1 MVKSLREGSKFEII
15 VNSQGPKY
23 DIEDKTYYGQ
33 KPNLCCGWQFEFEN
47 EKGEINYNSVTWYE
61 GTPEEY
67 CESWLQYDDDALFTG
82 ERWNG
87 WQPTGRVVFRGYAE
101 RYYDSEERDWFVKEV
116 EVKPTPA
123 KKTWT
128 EDEIK
133 NLIQVNDKVLYGALK
148 KLYACQTAEEQND
161 KETHEQNGKGFN
173 GVDAPVLSSFCEF
186 LNKTGFLTPKQKVL
200 ARKKLVKYNKQ
211 LTVLANA

>member
-1 MVKSLREGSKFEII
+1 MTKEYFEQNVIMAIEIEYEDGGRHWNTMKGSE
-15 VNSQGPKY
+15 V
-23 DIEDKTYYGQ
+23 
-33 KPNLCCGWQFEFEN
+33 
-47 EKGEINYNSVTWYE
+47 
-61 GTPEEY
+61 EEY
-67 CESWLQYDDDALFTG
+67 LDRLEHDEGRYLSDIDYCSKQNDPEIGKIIDAAIEILRDKEKSAKFKNLDD
-82 ERWNG
+82 
-87 WQPTGRVVFRGYAE
+87 VI
-101 RYYDSEERDWFVKEV
+101 DSLLVK
-116 EVKPTPA
+116 TST

-128 EDEIK
+128 EEEIK

-173 GVDAPVLSSFCEF
+173 GVDAPILSSFCEF

>member
-1 MVKSLREGSKFEII
+1 MTKEYFEQNVIMAIEIEYEDGGRHWNTMKGSE
-15 VNSQGPKY
+15 V
-23 DIEDKTYYGQ
+23 
-33 KPNLCCGWQFEFEN
+33 
-47 EKGEINYNSVTWYE
+47 
-61 GTPEEY
+61 EEY
-67 CESWLQYDDDALFTG
+67 LDRLEHDEGRYLSDIDYCSKQNDPEIGKIIDAAIEIWRDKEKSAKFKNLDD
-82 ERWNG
+82 
-87 WQPTGRVVFRGYAE
+87 VI
-101 RYYDSEERDWFVKEV
+101 DSLLVK
-116 EVKPTPA
+116 TST

-128 EDEIK
+128 EEEIK

-173 GVDAPVLSSFCEF
+173 GVDAPILSSFCEF
-186 LNKTGFLTPKQKVL
+186 LNKTGFLTQKQKVL

>member
-1 MVKSLREGSKFEII
+1 MTKEYFYNNVIMAVEIEYDGGGRNWNTMKGSEVQAYLDNLSEDEGFSDLDYCTKQENPEIREILDKAYEMFDAARGT
-15 VNSQGPKY
+15 GKY
-23 DIEDKTYYGQ
+23 KNIDEAIDEVIEAANK
-33 KPNLCCGWQFEFEN
+33 
-47 EKGEINYNSVTWYE
+47 
-61 GTPEEY
+61 
-67 CESWLQYDDDALFTG
+67 
-82 ERWNG
+82 
-87 WQPTGRVVFRGYAE
+87 
-101 RYYDSEERDWFVKEV
+101 
-116 EVKPTPA
+116 PA
-123 KKTWT
+123 KRVWT
-128 EDEIK
+128 EEEIK

-173 GVDAPVLSSFCEF
+173 GIDAPILSNFCEF